1 MIGAL
6 VVVAQLQIL
15 AHAPAT
21 AMRCD
26 PIDVS
31 VAVESSTGHTPSIR
45 PVALGSFDVLRSSPS
60 PHVTDDPRTGRSLAE
75 FTYTITTGQ
84 TGALTVGPFEATV
97 DGQTVRSAPLR
108 IDVRPIPDGMQ
119 TPQVIARARIDTGFA
134 LDLRSL
140 AHPETVYVGQ
150 QANYEVAVFLNQ
162 AVRDR
167 MRRNPTF
174 FPPDMRSM
182 LAYDL
187 PLDAARRTSA
197 GARCFDALVYQRALF
212 PLFPGRLSIPPAQL
226 VYSLPLSISYFS
238 QEESHELETDSTIVV
253 AIDPPQAGRPTDY
266 VGAVGQLTA
275 SARVDD
281 LRARVGDPLVLTL
294 RVSGTGNV
302 KLLPRPPVTLPW
314 ASVVDGDE
322 RVMVDTTARRVRG
335 TKEFDWLVTPRVA
348 GELDLPPIRYPYF
361 DPDARQYQVA
371 TTGAVALHVAAGTLA
386 RADTALD
393 RPLGIRTA
401 YRDPPAP
408 PATQRPWYWAVLA
421 LAPVPA
427 LRRRWRLR
435 ARPRHVA
442 RSAASVLRAL
452 PQGRAVDPC
461 ALRRAYV
468 GAFAER
474 LGVEA
479 QRFTRPGSLAHALR
493 RAGVSANAARDAERF
508 LRVLDEAAYSPS
520 GVLPPNAQRTAATL
534 FEAADREALPRVE
547 VNLPTGAVALLLAVA
562 IAAVGAAAIA
572 ATPARTNFDRGVAEY
587 AIRRFAP
594 ATRAFT
600 ASVQADDRS
609 PDAWA
614 NLGTAAWG
622 ASDTALAVL
631 GWQRAL
637 RLEPDADD
645 VRDRL
650 DLVHPIRLGMTGY
663 VPPLPR
669 DALALVALA
678 LWVFGW
684 LATAA
689 PRRFRIDGMRT
700 SATGAIVLGA
710 SLLLV
715 ALDVQDRAAARR
727 LGVVRT
733 THDLVSAPALGSEA
747 DGSVSAGEM
756 AEVQAREGAWTR
768 VTLDGGREGWL
779 PSDVV
784 LPVSSLP
791 PTN

>member
-21 AMRCD
+21 AARCD

-45 PVALGSFDVLRSSPS
+45 PLGLGSFDVLRSSPS
-60 PHVTDDPRTGRSLAE
+60 PHVTDDPRTGHRLAE

-97 DGQTVRSAPLR
+97 DGQTVRSSALR
-108 IDVRPIPDGMQ
+108 IDVHPIADGTQ
-119 TPQVIARARIDTGFA
+119 TPQVIARARIDTGFS

-162 AVRDR
+162 AVRER

-253 AIDPPQAGRPTDY
+253 AIDPPEAGRPADY
-266 VGAVGQLTA
+266 AGAVGQLTA

-281 LRARVGDPLVLTL
+281 PRARVGDPMVLTL

-302 KLLPRPPVTLPW
+302 KLLPRPTVKLPW
-314 ASVVDGDE
+314 ASIVEGDE

-335 TKEFDWLVTPRVA
+335 SKEFDWLVTPRVA

-361 DPDARQYQVA
+361 DPDARRYSVASTDVVAVHVA
-371 TTGAVALHVAAGTLA
+371 TGALA
-386 RADTALD
+386 RADTAVD
-393 RPLGIRTA
+393 RPLGIRTT
-401 YRDPPAP
+401 YRDPVGP
-408 PATQRPWYWAVLA
+408 PATQQPWYWAVLA
-421 LAPVPA
+421 LAPLPA
-427 LRRRWRLR
+427 LGRRWRVR
-435 ARPRHVA
+435 GRPRRVA
-442 RSAASVLRAL
+442 RSAAGVLRAL
-452 PQGRAVDPC
+452 PQSRPADPC
-461 ALRRAYV
+461 AVRRAYV

-474 LGVEA
+474 LGVEP
-479 QRFTRPGSLAHALR
+479 QRFTRPGALAHALR
-493 RAGVSANAARDAERF
+493 RAGASASAARDAERF

-520 GVLPPNAQRTAATL
+520 GALPPNAERTAIAL
-534 FEAADREALPRVE
+534 FDTADKEALPRTEIQMPVG
-547 VNLPTGAVALLLAVA
+547 VLALLLTVGIVA
-562 IAAVGAAAIA
+562 FGVAGNA
-572 ATPARTNFDRGVAEY
+572 ATPARSSFERGVAEY
-587 AIRRFAP
+587 GIRRFAP
-594 ATRAFT
+594 ANRAFA
-600 ASVQADDRS
+600 ASVRSDDRS
-609 PDAWA
+609 ADAWA
-614 NLGTAAWG
+614 NLGTSAWG

-669 DALALVALA
+669 DALAFVALA
-678 LWVFGW
+678 LWVLGW
-684 LATAA
+684 LGKAA
-689 PRRFRIDGMRT
+689 PRRLRPGGMRT
-700 SATGAIVLGA
+700 GATGAIVVAA

-727 LGVVRT
+727 LGVIRAA
-733 THDLVSAPALGSEA
+733 HDLASAPALGSET
-747 DGSVSAGEM
+747 DGSAAVGEM
-756 AEVQAREGAWTR
+756 AEVLAREGVWTR
-768 VTLDGGREGWL
+768 VSLDGGREGWV
-779 PSDVV
+779 PSDAV

-791 PTN
+791 PAD